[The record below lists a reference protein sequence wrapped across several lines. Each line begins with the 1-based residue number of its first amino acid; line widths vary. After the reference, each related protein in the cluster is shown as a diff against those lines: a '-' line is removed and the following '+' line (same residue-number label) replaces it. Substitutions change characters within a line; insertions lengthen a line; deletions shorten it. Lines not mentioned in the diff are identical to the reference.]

1 MTSQVT
7 PHSILQFWF
16 EECTPKQHFQKNPE
30 FDALIDKR
38 FGAAIEAALNGEL
51 DDWAETQEG
60 ALALILLLDQFTRNV
75 YRGTA
80 RAFAGDPKALSICAL
95 CIEKG
100 YLSHPELA
108 WRQFM
113 LSPMMHSED
122 IRIQRASIPLYE
134 KHTNR
139 EIVDYANRHL
149 DIIARFGRFPHR
161 NEWLERPSSEEEEM
175 FLKEPGSSF

>member
-7 PHSILQFWF
+7 PQSILQFWF

-30 FDALIDKR
+30 FDALIDER
-38 FGAAIEAALNGEL
+38 FGATIEAALNGEL

-95 CIEKG
+95 CIEKE
-100 YLSHPELA
+100 YLSHPDLA
-108 WRQFM
+108 
-113 LSPMMHSED
+113 
-122 IRIQRASIPLYE
+122 
-134 KHTNR
+134 
-139 EIVDYANRHL
+139 L
-149 DIIARFGRFPHR
+149 DIHTHTPTNTHTHTHTHAPRARTGQQRMGRPNGAKHPQR
-161 NEWLERPSSEEEEM
+161 QNAAKMGRP
-175 FLKEPGSSF
+175 